1 MKLSNILSLSRYTLI
16 GNLRSRVFMILILFG
31 VFFLSVTFL
40 LSVLGQEQQIRI
52 LTDLGLASIEIL
64 ALFTAI
70 FLTVNLIL
78 EQIEQRTI
86 YLVLT
91 RSITRGEY
99 LLGSYLGTCAAIA
112 LCVAAMVGLNVS
124 ILLWKGWD
132 LGQEGLFYFASVI
145 LSFEKIALIS
155 SVGFFFSLFSSSGV
169 VALVLT
175 FFFWTAGHFME
186 EVRFLLEKSTS
197 APLKIAFKAAE
208 IVLPNFQYLNAR
220 DLQIVLQNQISK
232 FLLEGSLY
240 TLLYSSTAL
249 FLAFIAFR
257 KKEF

>member
-1 MKLSNILSLSRYTLI
+1 MKPSNILSLSRYTFI
-16 GNLRSRVFMILILFG
+16 GNLRSKVFLILILFG
-31 VFFLSVTFL
+31 IFFLSVTFL

-64 ALFTAI
+64 SLFTAV

-91 RSITRGEY
+91 RSVTRAEY
-99 LLGSYLGTCAAIA
+99 LLGSYLGTLAAIF
-112 LCVAAMVGLNVS
+112 LCVAAMTGLNTA
-124 ILLWKGWD
+124 ILLWKGWNI
-132 LGQEGLFYFASVI
+132 GEEGLIYFASVL

-169 VALVLT
+169 VALVFT
-175 FFFWTAGHFME
+175 FFIWTAGHFME
-186 EVRFLLEKSTS
+186 EVRFLVEKMTS
-197 APLKIAFKAAE
+197 APLKIAVEAAYF
-208 IVLPNFQYLNAR
+208 VLPHFQYLNAR
-220 DLQIVLQNQISK
+220 DLQVVLEGQVSK
-232 FLLEGSLY
+232 FVLEGSLY
-240 TLLYSSTAL
+240 AFLYSSAAL
-249 FLAFIAFR
+249 LFAFAAFR